1 MAERADVAELLTRVT
16 TAGDSPSSSAK
27 ADAVNKLLPLVYD
40 ELRELAE
47 RRLRQERANHTL
59 QPTALVHEAYLRL
72 VDQRDVDWAGKTHFR
87 AIASEMMFRV
97 LCDHARAKGR
107 DKRGGDWTR
116 VTLDGLADASVE
128 TGIDATEL
136 INALEKLAGQ
146 DERQFEIARM
156 RYLAGMT
163 NDDIAA
169 HLKVSTRTVERE
181 WEMIKAWL
189 KRELSG
195 GARTSGGGGGH
206 DA

>member
-1 MAERADVAELLTRVT
+1 MAERADVADLLTQVT
-16 TAGDSPSSSAK
+16 NAGDSQASPAR
-27 ADAVNKLLPLVYD
+27 AAAVNQLLPLVYD
-40 ELRELAE
+40 ELRDLAE

-97 LCDHARAKGR
+97 LCDHARARGR
-107 DKRGGDWTR
+107 DKRGGDWQR
-116 VTLDGLADASVE
+116 ITLEGLADASVE
-128 TGIDATEL
+128 VGIDATDL
-136 INALEKLAGQ
+136 VKALEALAAQ

-163 NDDIAA
+163 NDDIAQ
-169 HLKVSTRTVERE
+169 HLKVSVRTVERE

-189 KRELSG
+189 KRELS
-195 GARTSGGGGGH
+195 AER
-206 DA
+206 AP

>member
-1 MAERADVAELLTRVT
+1 VKELLTQMTRE
-16 TAGDSPSSSAK
+16 GGSSA
-27 ADAVNKLLPLVYD
+27 APANAVNQLLPLVYD

-97 LCDHARAKGR
+97 LCDHARSRGR
-107 DKRGGDWTR
+107 EKRGGDWQR
-116 VTLDGLADASVE
+116 VTLEGLAEASVGA
-128 TGIDATEL
+128 GIDATEL
-136 INALEKLAGQ
+136 ISALEKLASQ

-156 RYLAGMT
+156 RYLGGMT
-163 NDDIAA
+163 TEDIAA

-195 GARTSGGGGGH
+195 GGGSGASSGERKP
-206 DA
+206 